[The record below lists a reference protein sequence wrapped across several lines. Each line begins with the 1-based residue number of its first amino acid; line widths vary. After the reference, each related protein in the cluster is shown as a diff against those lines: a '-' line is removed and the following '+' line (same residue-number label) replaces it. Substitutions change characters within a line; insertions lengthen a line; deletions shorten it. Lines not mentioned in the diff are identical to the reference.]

1 MSALSYE
8 PRPRKSAKS
17 ASKIFVAST
26 RHRGN
31 WKRAKMITSQQPITE
46 LRMFATGYLRICARE
61 IFLLNS
67 EPEKK
72 KTEQNIYYYILLTE
86 NTLSVI
92 NTNHRVLIY
101 VYKKLNLHEA

>member
-1 MSALSYE
+1 
-8 PRPRKSAKS
+8 
-17 ASKIFVAST
+17 
-26 RHRGN
+26 
-31 WKRAKMITSQQPITE
+31 MITSQQPITE